1 MTYQHYAVSLLPVNS
16 PESARSAAS
25 SASAGP
31 ARWWVYQR
39 ERFPLL
45 AHGPLIA
52 CFSFCAISYSAQLRG
67 ASSPSL
73 AGWAVAFV
81 TCLFSFL
88 HLRIADEFKD
98 ADEDARWRP
107 YRPVPRGLVKLREL
121 GWIWAGTAAVQLVLA
136 SVFAPGWHLT
146 GLLLLTWTYLALM
159 TREFF
164 CREWLK
170 ARPLTYLWSHMF
182 IMPLVD
188 LYATACD
195 WVPAGTGLPAG
206 LGWFLVVS
214 YCNGLSL
221 ELGRKIRAPHDEEP
235 GVETYSVLWGRRRA
249 ALAWWGALAATAG
262 AACAAAARIDAL
274 LPVAVILG
282 LALSAAAL
290 LARAFLRAPT
300 TAAAKRIETFS
311 GLWTLLLYLSL
322 GALPLLLE

>member
-1 MTYQHYAVSLLPVNS
+1 MNSVEPVSPVR
-16 PESARSAAS
+16 PARSPDP
-25 SASAGP
+25 AGP

-67 ASSPSL
+67 ASGPAL
-73 AGWAVAFV
+73 AGWLVAFV

-88 HLRIADEFKD
+88 HLRVADEFKD
-98 ADEDARWRP
+98 AGEDARWRP

-121 GWIWAGTAAVQLVLA
+121 GWIWAATAAVQLVLA
-136 SVFAPGWHLT
+136 LCFAPGWHLA
-146 GLLLLTWTYLALM
+146 GLLLVTWAYLALM

-170 ARPLTYLWSHMF
+170 ARPLLYLWSHMF

-195 WVPAGTGLPAG
+195 WVPAGEGLPVG
-206 LGWFLVVS
+206 LGWFLAVS

-221 ELGRKIRAPHDEEP
+221 ELGRKIRAPRDEEP
-235 GVETYSVLWGRRRA
+235 GVETYSVLWGRPRA
-249 ALAWWGALAATAG
+249 VAAWWGTLLVTAL
-262 AACAAAARIDAL
+262 AACAAAARIGFTVPA
-274 LPVAVILG
+274 AVILASALLAAG
-282 LALSAAAL
+282 LA
-290 LARAFLRAPT
+290 ARAFLRAPDT
-300 TAAAKRIETFS
+300 RAAKRIETFS
-311 GLWTLLLYLSL
+311 GLWTMILYLTL
-322 GALPLLLE
+322 GALSLLLK

>member
-1 MTYQHYAVSLLPVNS
+1 VSPS
-16 PESARSAAS
+16 PQSVPPS
-25 SASAGP
+25 SAPRGL

-67 ASSPSL
+67 APAPSL
-73 AGWAVAFV
+73 AGWAVAFA

-98 ADEDARWRP
+98 AEDDARWRP

-121 GWIWAGTAAVQLVLA
+121 GRIWAATAAVQLALA
-136 SVFAPGWHLT
+136 LCFAPGWRLAA
-146 GLLLLTWTYLALM
+146 LLLVTWSYLALM

-164 CREWLK
+164 CRDWLK
-170 ARPLTYLWSHMF
+170 ARPLLYLWSHMF

-195 WVPAGTGLPAG
+195 WVPSGHGLPAG

-221 ELGRKIRAPHDEEP
+221 EFGRKIRAPRDEEP
-235 GVETYSVLWGRRRA
+235 GVETYSVLWGRPCA
-249 ALAWWGALAATAG
+249 TLAWWSTLLVTAL
-262 AACAAAARIDAL
+262 AACAAATRVDAL
-274 LPVAVILG
+274 LPAALVLG
-282 LALSAAAL
+282 AALAAAGF
-290 LARAFLRAPT
+290 LARAFLRAPDT
-300 TAAAKRIETFS
+300 RAAKRIETFS
-311 GLWTLLLYLSL
+311 GLWTMLLYLSL
-322 GALPLLLE
+322 GALPLLLK

>member
-1 MTYQHYAVSLLPVNS
+1 MT
-16 PESARSAAS
+16 SAAPTRPPS
-25 SASAGP
+25 PSDPTGS

-52 CFSFCAISYSAQLRG
+52 CFSFCALSYSAQLR
-67 ASSPSL
+67 SVPSPRL
-73 AGWAVAFV
+73 GGWAVAFV

-98 ADEDARWRP
+98 AGEDARWRP

-121 GWIWAGTAAVQLVLA
+121 GWLWAATAAVQFALA
-136 SVFAPGWHLT
+136 LCFAPGWHLA
-146 GLLLLTWTYLALM
+146 GLLVVTWAYLALM

-170 ARPLTYLWSHMF
+170 ARPLLYLWSHMF

-195 WVPAGTGLPAG
+195 WVPAGGGLPAG

-221 ELGRKIRAPHDEEP
+221 ELGRKIRAPDDEEP

-249 ALAWWGALAATAG
+249 VAAWSGTLVLTAC
-262 AACAAAARIDAL
+262 AACAAAARIGFAL
-274 LPVAVILG
+274 RAAIILG
-282 LALSAAAL
+282 AAL
-290 LARAFLRAPT
+290 LAAFFAADAFLRRPET
-300 TAAAKRIETFS
+300 HTAKRIETFS
-311 GLWTLLLYLSL
+311 GLWTMLLYLTL
-322 GALPLLLE
+322 GALPLLLK

>member
-1 MTYQHYAVSLLPVNS
+1 MNS
-16 PESARSAAS
+16 TEPARSQPP
-25 SASAGP
+25 SAPVDPIGP

-67 ASSPSL
+67 APSPAL

-98 ADEDARWRP
+98 AGEDARWRP

-121 GWIWAGTAAVQLVLA
+121 GWIWAATAAIQLGLA
-136 SVFAPGWHLT
+136 LWFAPDWHLA
-146 GLLLLTWTYLALM
+146 GLLLVTWIYLALM

-170 ARPLTYLWSHMF
+170 ARPLLYLWSHMF

-195 WVPAGTGLPAG
+195 WVPAGHGLPAG

-221 ELGRKIRAPHDEEP
+221 EFGRKIRAPHDEEE
-235 GVETYSVLWGRRRA
+235 GVETYSALWGRSRA
-249 ALAWWGALAATAG
+249 VAAWWGTLLVTAL
-262 AACAAAARIDAL
+262 AACAAAARIGFGLQAGVILASAL
-274 LPVAVILG
+274 L
-282 LALSAAAL
+282 AAGL
-290 LARAFLRAPT
+290 LARAFLRAPESRT
-300 TAAAKRIETFS
+300 AKRIENFS
-311 GLWTLLLYLSL
+311 GLWTMILYLTL
-322 GALPLLLE
+322 GALPLLLK